1 MFDEVFGMAA
11 LCTGNF
17 REGVRD
23 TFGAS
28 IVADVLDPILKEVDS
43 LRIFNAA
50 FKQQSLSIDMTLADV
65 RSHEF
70 TDSRRTR

>member
-43 LRIFNAA
+43 LRILNAA
-50 FKQQSLSIDMTLADV
+50 FKQQAFAIDRTLNDA
-65 RSHEF
+65 RELQF
-70 TDSRRTR
+70 KDSGWNQ

>member
-11 LCTGNF
+11 ICAGKF

-43 LRIFNAA
+43 LRIFNAC
-50 FKQQSLSIDMTLADV
+50 FQKQSFEIDRALNDAHDLQLK
-65 RSHEF
+65 
-70 TDSRRTR
+70 DSGWGQ

>member
-11 LCTGNF
+11 LCTGYF

-50 FKQQSLSIDMTLADV
+50 YQLQSLAIDRTLNDV
-65 RSHEF
+65 RELQF
-70 TDSRRTR
+70 KDSGWNQ

>member
-11 LCTGNF
+11 LCTENF

-43 LRIFNAA
+43 LRIFNAD
-50 FKQQSLSIDMTLADV
+50 FQQQSLSIDRTLADA
-65 RSHEF
+65 RTHEF
-70 TDSRRTR
+70 KDSRWTR